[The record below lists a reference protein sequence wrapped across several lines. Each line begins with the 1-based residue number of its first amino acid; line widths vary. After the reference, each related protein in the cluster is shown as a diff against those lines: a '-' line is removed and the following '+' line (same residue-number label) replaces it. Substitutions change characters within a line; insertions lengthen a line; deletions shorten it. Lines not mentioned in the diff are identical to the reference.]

1 LVRRREL
8 LPSIN
13 ELCVATVDKVFDL
26 GAYVKLDEYGGLEA
40 YLPWNEVSSKWVK
53 NIRDVIREGQ
63 KVVVKVIRVDKKKG
77 QVDVSLKRVAETER
91 KRKLREWKR
100 EKRAEKILEVV
111 AKKLGRSLDDAYKD
125 VWLRLEE
132 AYGDVM
138 SSFEEVAI
146 AGEEVLRK
154 AGVPDEWV
162 TGLLEEI
169 PKHIKSKQVKI
180 DGRFILTT
188 YEPDGVY
195 RIRELLNSL
204 VEAVG
209 DGVKVR
215 VYSEGAPRY
224 RVELVGT
231 DYKVLENELVD
242 LVKKAESLGRKLNVN
257 LSFERVKFG

>member
-1 LVRRREL
+1 MVRRREP

-13 ELCVATVDKVFDL
+13 ELCVATVDKIFDL

-53 NIRDVIREGQ
+53 NIRDVIKEGQ
-63 KVVVKVIRVDKKKG
+63 KIVVKVIRVDRKKG

-91 KRKLREWKR
+91 KRKLKEWKR
-100 EKRAEKILEVV
+100 ENRAEKILEVV
-111 AKKLGRSLDDAYKD
+111 AKRLGKSLDDAYRD
-125 VWLRLEE
+125 VWLKLEE

-138 SSFEEVAI
+138 TAFEEVAI
-146 AGEEVLRK
+146 VGEEVLRK
-154 AGVPDEWV
+154 VGIPDEWI

-180 DGRFILTT
+180 DGRLTLTT

-195 RIRELLNSL
+195 RIRELLKNL
-204 VEAVG
+204 VDMAG
-209 DGVKVR
+209 DEIRVR

-224 RVELVGT
+224 RIELIGT
-231 DYKVLENELVD
+231 DYKVLENKLAS
-242 LVKKAESLGRKLNVN
+242 LVKAAESLSRKLNVN
-257 LSFERVKFG
+257 FSFERVKFG